1 MSPRSRS
8 EAPRLVVP
16 GDLHVEPVAV
26 ARLHRALRR
35 APAGVAGV
43 VALVDAPP
51 AGSSAT
57 VHAERCAARH
67 SDGEGDGAD
76 RIAPGAQVR
85 GVALVRTE
93 AAVAAVGPDHL
104 TAGAPLT
111 VDRGAV
117 AHDPWHLPPRE
128 VASPLARPA
137 YPRRPVVLFLACEP
151 DVAAADTARALANGL
166 LRREVEA
173 RLAVPEVP
181 SGLHLSVPCAP
192 ERASVDAL
200 RPEVVVALDERALE
214 AAERWCADLPTTT
227 LVEMTVEIT
236 DQIERIGGTLD
247 DDGRRR
253 ARIGRLCPIDALAA
267 LVARLV
273 SGPQPG
279 APVVAT
285 PTARETAGEI
295 AREIARENDG
305 EPPAVAVA
313 APTRR
318 TPALP
323 PTAPA
328 VAVVGTSPAD
338 ATHWLGEV
346 LGAPTDGGDPERAN
360 LVLVAADRPTAGRE
374 LAAARARGAHTLA
387 VRDPATSRAAPA
399 ALAALART
407 ATGVVVPSAADAAA
421 LGDEVAVLV
430 ARPGLPGSLVDRLL
444 AAPVAGV
451 RGTLGWWLGPVVPR
465 VVPRGGAGAPPR
477 AATVA
482 AALRGLLDRHPDAA
496 IEVLDTAEAL
506 PTDLRRHPRLHTITV
521 PARGPLP
528 TDRIAA
534 WSAAVWTPG
543 TGAGPAEGEVRP
555 LLVVQATGTPVVVAA
570 TDAAALGGLCEPA
583 QVVTDEA
590 DQAAWLERL
599 SADLERAAA
608 RPGVEEPAR
617 AAVSALAG
625 PAARAAVAARL
636 WGWLAAI
643 APSGAGR

>member
-1 MSPRSRS
+1 M
-8 EAPRLVVP
+8 
-16 GDLHVEPVAV
+16 EPVAV

-200 RPEVVVALDERALE
+200 RPEVVVALDEQALE
-214 AAERWCADLPTTT
+214 VAEQWCADLPTTT
-227 LVEMTVEIT
+227 LVEMTVEVT
-236 DQIERIGGTLD
+236 DHIERIGGTLD

-279 APVVAT
+279 APVVGA
-285 PTARETAGEI
+285 PPSGEVRAQI
-295 AREIARENDG
+295 RPEIRPEMRDENAG

-313 APTRR
+313 GPTRR
-318 TPALP
+318 IPALP
-323 PTAPA
+323 STPPA
-328 VAVVGTSPAD
+328 VAVVGTSPTD
-338 ATHWLGEV
+338 ATHWLGGV
-346 LGAPTDGGDPERAN
+346 LGAPADGGDPERAA

-374 LAAARARGAHTLA
+374 LAAARARGARTLL
-387 VRDPATSRAAPA
+387 VRDPATTGAAPA
-399 ALAALART
+399 GALARS
-407 ATGVVVPSAADAAA
+407 ATGVVVPSATDAAA
-421 LGDEVAVLV
+421 LDDEVAVLV
-430 ARPGLPGSLVDRLL
+430 ARPALPASLVDRLL
-444 AAPVAGV
+444 AAPPARVS
-451 RGTLGWWLGPVVPR
+451 GTLGWWLGSVVPR
-465 VVPRGGAGAPPR
+465 AGASGAPPR

-482 AALRGLLDRHPDAA
+482 AALRELLERHPESAV
-496 IEVLDTAEAL
+496 EVLDTAEAL
-506 PTDLRRHPRLHTITV
+506 PADLRRHPRVHTITA
-521 PARGPLP
+521 PTRGPLP

-543 TGAGPAEGEVRP
+543 TGAGPADGEVRP
-555 LLVVQATGTPVVVAA
+555 LLVAQATGTRVVVAA

-590 DQAAWLERL
+590 DHGTWLERL

-608 RPGVEEPAR
+608 RPGVEDPAR

-625 PAARAAVAARL
+625 PAARAAVAARV
-636 WGWLAAI
+636 WGWLATI
-643 APSGAGR
+643 APRGAGR